1 MPSKMGKG
9 ILVTSTYHGNL
20 LLGPDA
26 IDEDGTVDRSTHVDR
41 LYAIYQA
48 GFHTTSKIDPTKF
61 IRSFTGIRAVA
72 STDDFVIGATAVPG
86 FLNAARYSVPRPH
99 LLPGHR

>member
-48 GFHTTSKIDPTKF
+48 GLHTTSKIDHQVHPQLH
-61 IRSFTGIRAVA
+61 RH
-72 STDDFVIGATAVPG
+72 PG
-86 FLNAARYSVPRPH
+86 SGL
-99 LLPGHR
+99 HR